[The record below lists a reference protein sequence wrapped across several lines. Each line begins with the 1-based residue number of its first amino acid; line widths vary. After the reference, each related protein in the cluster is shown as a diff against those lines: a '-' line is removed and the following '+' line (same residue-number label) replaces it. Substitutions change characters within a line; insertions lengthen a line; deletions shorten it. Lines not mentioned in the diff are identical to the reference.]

1 MCSYLYRKWEPAYKA
16 IIRFCSFLWSITDA
30 PHLLSNRK
38 KMHHTSPNKKAFKKQ
53 LFPDSNR
60 QRTPLFRFSCNC
72 AQTCKNVDES
82 QENTPASHVLGIFV
96 LKCCYQYCR
105 LVFFNEQI
113 EKYTTVLALAQI
125 QLKFFWSFLLN
136 LFLVKNSRG
145 LLWRWK
151 YPVAISLVKLSHTM
165 TRPINEKWLV
175 LTFMRSRPTLLLEE
189 RVEARVLASFDWGKY
204 FLFWVKY
211 KWRWT

>member
-1 MCSYLYRKWEPAYKA
+1 MLLISYLIRRRYIILLQIKKLLKNNCSQTAIDKGHLCLEFLVIVHKPVKTLMSPRK
-16 IIRFCSFLWSITDA
+16 IHQ
-30 PHLLSNRK
+30 PH
-38 KMHHTSPNKKAFKKQ
+38 MFW
-53 LFPDSNR
+53 
-60 QRTPLFRFSCNC
+60 
-72 AQTCKNVDES
+72 
-82 QENTPASHVLGIFV
+82 GIFV

-113 EKYTTVLALAQI
+113 EKYTTVLALTQI
-125 QLKFFWSFLLN
+125 QLQFCWSFLLN
-136 LFLVKNSRG
+136 LFFVKNSRG
-145 LLWRWK
+145 LLLRWK
-151 YPVAISLVKLSHTM
+151 YPVAISLVELSHTM

-211 KWRWT
+211 EWRWT